1 MTTINATP
9 LQDLFNDSDIPTA
22 KAETILTQ
30 AIDLLNT
37 FGAGISAMTGA
48 VGSKTLAATSAES
61 GTIMTMA
68 REVYSVMYKNA
79 DDSSSG
85 SIGSL
90 SASYSSNNRLLDFA
104 EKLAAK
110 LKTTTITDDPPI
122 FVYNDPVV

>member
-1 MTTINATP
+1 MTTINATL

-22 KAETILTQ
+22 KAETILVQ

-90 SASYSSNNRLLDFA
+90 SSSYSSNNRLLDFA